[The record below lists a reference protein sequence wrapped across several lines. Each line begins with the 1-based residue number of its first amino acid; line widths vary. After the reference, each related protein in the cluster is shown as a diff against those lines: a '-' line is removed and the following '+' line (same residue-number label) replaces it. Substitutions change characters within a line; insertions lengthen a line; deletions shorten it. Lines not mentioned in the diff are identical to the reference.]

1 MNQVTK
7 GSRVAELLTA
17 MPALLDIGFS
27 EEDIAAKVFAG
38 LGPEQFRLFIES
50 TEIDI
55 NINKHITVPW
65 LVDYGSRKTS
75 MLSFIIATGA
85 YTVGELVSR
94 YKKADLEKAVTT
106 ILKNPERFAVKLSYG
121 WAVAKLIGMNVD
133 NWRVIGFATMS
144 AWARMAYYERS
155 TSYCGMAGRGP
166 ALVDML
172 VDIASAD
179 SDNQMGYA
187 AYARVNITEVK
198 YLVEHY
204 GITPRATLSLSYQP
218 EVALWLTKRFDDAY
232 YSNELQLTIDL
243 SGPVAPNVTNLDE
256 YKKWGRMCIEKYGIA
271 SVSFIIG
278 DASRKS
284 DADVMSYFYG
294 TEPAEDAV

>member
-17 MPALLDIGFS
+17 LPALLDIGFS
-27 EEDIAAKVFAG
+27 KEDIAVKVFAG
-38 LGPEQFRLFIES
+38 LGPEQFRLFMES

-55 NINKHITVPW
+55 NISKHITVPW
-65 LVDYGSRKTS
+65 LVDYGGRKTS

-94 YKKADLEKAVTT
+94 YKKADLKKAVT
-106 ILKNPERFAVKLSYG
+106 IMLKNPERFGVKLSYG

-133 NWRVIGFATMS
+133 NWRAAAAATMS
-144 AWARMAYYERS
+144 AWARTAYYERS
-155 TSYCGMAGRGP
+155 TAYCRMAGRGP

-172 VDIASAD
+172 FDTALSD
-179 SDNQMGYA
+179 SQLNS
-187 AYARVNITEVK
+187 AYARMNITEAK

-218 EVALWLTKRFDDAY
+218 EVALWLTKRFDDPY
-232 YSNELQLTIDL
+232 WSYELGARLGTRERTATTKADDY
-243 SGPVAPNVTNLDE
+243 DE
-256 YKKWGRMCIEKYGIA
+256 CMRWGRMCIERYGIA
-271 SVSFIIG
+271 TVSNSMGNEDEATIM
-278 DASRKS
+278 D
-284 DADVMSYFYG
+284 YFYNAKH
-294 TEPAEDAV
+294 EEDAV

>member
-27 EEDIAAKVFAG
+27 EEGIAVKVFAG

-55 NINKHITVPW
+55 KASVEVPW
-65 LVDYGSRKTS
+65 YVYTGISTTS
-75 MLSFIIATGA
+75 VLSFIMATGA
-85 YTVGELVSR
+85 YTADELISK
-94 YKKADLEKAVTT
+94 YKKADLKKAATT
-106 ILKNPERFAVKLSYG
+106 LLANPYRFGVKSSYG

-133 NWRVIGFATMS
+133 NWRATAAATMS

-172 VDIASAD
+172 VDTALSN
-179 SDNQMGYA
+179 SQLNS
-187 AYARVNITEVK
+187 AYARMNVTEAK

-218 EVALWLTKRFDDAY
+218 EVALWLTKRFNDAY

-271 SVSFIIG
+271 SVSASFIIG